1 MQAIDTAPS
10 QATYGADIQQ
20 YLSFALGDEQYAIDI
35 LKVQE
40 IKGYS
45 GITPIPNTPPHIR
58 GVMNLRGTVIPV
70 VDLRAKFN
78 LESHPYNKFTV
89 IIVVNLGARIIGLV
103 VDAVSDVLDISHNDV
118 RPAPDLGSSDGTRF
132 VSGMVHVGEHLVVLL
147 DIATLL
153 AEDSL
158 GETSALPAGGG
169 WPSSGGPLSA
179 AAAVGA
185 PPLTDAE

>member
-1 MQAIDTAPS
+1 MQTIETVS
-10 QATYGADIQQ
+10 TQASFATDIQQ
-20 YLSFALGDEQYAIDI
+20 YLSFALGSEQYGIEI
-35 LKVQE
+35 LRVQE

-78 LESHPYNKFTV
+78 LQAQQYDKFTV
-89 IIVVNLGARIIGLV
+89 IIVVTVGARIIGLV
-103 VDAVSDVLDISHNDV
+103 VDAVSDVLDISRHQI
-118 RPAPDLGSSDGTRF
+118 RPAPDLGSREGTLF
-132 VSGMVHVGEHLVVLL
+132 ISGMVHVGENLVVLL

-158 GETSALPAGGG
+158 DEIVAASPA
-169 WPSSGGPLSA
+169 
-179 AAAVGA
+179 
-185 PPLTDAE
+185 AE

>member
-10 QATYGADIQQ
+10 QVSYTAGIQQ
-20 YLSFALGDEQYAIDI
+20 YLSFALGDEQYGIEI
-35 LKVQE
+35 LRVQE

-70 VDLRAKFN
+70 VDLRSKFH
-78 LESHPYNKFTV
+78 LEARAYDKFTV
-89 IIVVNLGARIIGLV
+89 IIVVTVGARIIGLV
-103 VDAVSDVLDISHNDV
+103 VDAVSDVLDISRADI
-118 RPAPDLGSSDGTRF
+118 RPAPELGHREDTRF
-132 VSGMVHVGEHLVVLL
+132 ISGMVHVGERLVVLL

-158 GETSALPAGGG
+158 GETAALTP
-169 WPSSGGPLSA
+169 
-179 AAAVGA
+179 VK
-185 PPLTDAE
+185 E